1 MKSFSTFLKSAAIV
15 VLMVFFTGCE
25 KEELNEQL
33 FEADAKA
40 KVPTAEAK
48 APAGGEEE
56 EAAGNN
62 LSFPVIW
69 AEGITKTLREPPA
82 DLGEADYLLT
92 GEWWFVWGPEPIDPD
107 SPIYS
112 CAPSPSDEL
121 VCINQTDPGSDL
133 YPVVYKAWV
142 QKDANNFWEAYNK
155 TALNQVDVDFID
167 WGDNLESIDWSIKS
181 RVRTELVIYENVV
194 DQGESVP
201 VLQYPM
207 RHVSGWGT
215 DEVHGLQTLDGA
227 VYDPTINDPTSTFG
241 MQATVYSERTR
252 MTIQKLN
259 VDRDDPRLSSLTW
272 EDSKWVDHGGDEVLL
287 INEPIL
293 NQSLAEAADGPGY
306 FNAEVNVK
314 GKIIYGYTWD
324 VKQLNEGTGSYR
336 ITYSFDGDISTG
348 LNTFI
353 TNSTTIIVAEEEED
367 EGDVHTTE
375 EDAEAG
381 RGGVG
386 MLDFVNNL
394 TYMDI
399 EIVGKT
405 TGGGGGNSGG
415 GNGGNSGGGHGN
427 GGGRN

>member
-1 MKSFSTFLKSAAIV
+1 MNLFSTFLKSAMIA
-15 VLMVFFTGCE
+15 VLMIFFTGCE

-33 FEADAKA
+33 FEAEASVNSKAPNAKA
-40 KVPTAEAK
+40 EA
-48 APAGGEEE
+48 EE

-69 AEGITKTLREPPA
+69 AEGIDKDLRERPA
-82 DLGEADYLLT
+82 DWVEGYYLLT
-92 GEWWFVWGPEPIDPD
+92 GEWWFVWGPEPVDPD

-121 VCINQTDPGSDL
+121 LCLDQTEPGTEEGL
-133 YPVVYKAWV
+133 YKGWV
-142 QKDANNFWEAYNK
+142 QKDAGNFWEAYNDFA
-155 TALNQVDVDFID
+155 TLPVNVDFID
-167 WGDNLESIDWSIKS
+167 WGDNLESIDWNIKS
-181 RVRTELVIYENVV
+181 RVRTELVLYENVV
-194 DQGESVP
+194 DQGETVP

-207 RHVSGWGT
+207 RHVDGWGIT
-215 DEVHGLQTLDGA
+215 EVHGLQTDLEDNIQFDNVTG
-227 VYDPTINDPTSTFG
+227 D
-241 MQATVYSERTR
+241 QATVYSERTR

-259 VDRDDPRLSSLTW
+259 VDPENLSEGDLTW
-272 EDSKWVDHGGDEVLL
+272 DAGTSEWVDHGSGESL
-287 INEPIL
+287 INPSIL
-293 NQSLAEAADGPGY
+293 NQSLAEAEDGPGY

-324 VKQLNEGTGSYR
+324 MKKMNEGTGFYR
-336 ITYSFDGDISTG
+336 ITYSFDADDG

-367 EGDVHTTE
+367 EGHEDEVNAT

-381 RGGVG
+381 RGGEG
-386 MLDFVNNL
+386 MVDFVNNL

-415 GNGGNSGGGHGN
+415 GNGGGGNNGGGNSGGGHGS
-427 GGGRN
+427 GH